1 MVRFVPG
8 TWCSDSRPSR
18 WLTSGFFGA
27 RASPCMDA
35 GEEPDHLVSHSTRLG
50 VGAEMGGP
58 GDLAYGGVGQVP
70 GQVLHG
76 VAEPLP
82 RTVSM

>member
-1 MVRFVPG
+1 
-8 TWCSDSRPSR
+8 
-18 WLTSGFFGA
+18 
-27 RASPCMDA
+27 MDA